1 MAERA
6 VNPKGEWSQMTTQ
19 KVFVIDAQGKPLLPT
34 HPARAR
40 KLLDSGKATI
50 YQVAPFTIQLN
61 RVVENPEGEFTI
73 GIDDGAK
80 KVGIAVIN
88 EKTQEVVFGG
98 TIKLRQ
104 DVSLLLERRKNYR
117 RARRERSTRH
127 RKCRS
132 RRKKGKGWLPPT
144 IVQKKESIVRVVVDL
159 KKVLN
164 ITSGVVEQG
173 MFDVSSLAA
182 GYKKS
187 GKEYQIPD
195 YEGRNFR
202 EKVLWRDGYKCQRP
216 KCKSKDR
223 LQAHH
228 IVLRSQGGS
237 DTPSNGI
244 TLCQKCH
251 EQLHDGKWVL
261 KKKPKMFKYPTHLQQ
276 GKWYL
281 WDELQTLSLSVTR
294 CFGFHTRFWRKQIG
308 LEKSDVNDA
317 ISMVCRDYEPKICF
331 RSYLIIPKRKKVWEN
346 NPTKT
351 CTEKNGFRHWDLI
364 KAKHRRLG
372 VVVGSIRSLK
382 KKAITLRTSFDDNFP
397 VSYRKSR
404 LLWRFNNIVY
414 I

>member
-1 MAERA
+1 
-6 VNPKGEWSQMTTQ
+6 MTTQ
-19 KVFVIDAQGKPLLPT
+19 KVFVIGADGKPLLPT

-40 KLLDSGKATI
+40 KLLDNGKATV
-50 YQVAPFTIQLN
+50 YQVVPFTIQLK
-61 RVVENPEGEFTI
+61 RVVDNPVGEFTV

-80 KVGIAVIN
+80 KVGIAVVN

-104 DVSLLLERRKNYR
+104 DVPILMERRKNYR
-117 RARRERSTRH
+117 KSRRSRKTRH
-127 RKCRS
+127 RKCRFN
-132 RRKKGKGWLPPT
+132 RKKPKGWLPPT
-144 IVQKKESIVRVVVDL
+144 IRQKKDSIVRVISNL

-164 ITSGVVEQG
+164 ITDCVVEQG
-173 MFDVSSLAA
+173 MFDVASLTA
-182 GYKKS
+182 GRS
-187 GKEYQIPD
+187 LFGTQYQVPN

-216 KCKSKDR
+216 KCKSKTM

-228 IVLRSQGGS
+228 IIPKSRGGS
-237 DTPSNGI
+237 NTPSNGI
-244 TLCQKCH
+244 TLCEECH
-251 EQLHDGKWVL
+251 LGLHDGQWEL

-281 WDELQTLSLSVTR
+281 WDELQTAELSVTR

-317 ISMVCRDYEPKICF
+317 ISMVCRDYKPKTCF
-331 RSYLIIPKRKKVWEN
+331 HEYLIIPKRKKVWEN

-351 CTEKNGFRHWDLI
+351 CTEKKGFRHWDLI

-372 VVVGSIRSLK
+372 TVVGSIRSLK

>member
-1 MAERA
+1 
-6 VNPKGEWSQMTTQ
+6 MTTT
-19 KVFVIDAQGKPLLPT
+19 KVFVIDANGTPLLPT

-40 KLLDSGKATI
+40 KLLDSGKATV
-50 YQVAPFTIQLN
+50 YQVTPFTIQLT
-61 RVVENPEGEFTI
+61 RVVPNPVGELTV

-80 KVGIAVIN
+80 KVGIAVVN
-88 EKTQEVVFGG
+88 EHTREVVFAG

-104 DVSLLLERRKNYR
+104 DVPILMEKRKNYR
-117 RARRERSTRH
+117 RARRSRKTRH
-127 RKCRS
+127 RKCRFN
-132 RRKKGKGWLPPT
+132 RKKGPGWLPPT
-144 IVQKKESIVRVVVDL
+144 IRQKKESVVRVVVEL

-164 ITSGVVEQG
+164 ITTCVVEQG
-173 MFDVSSLAA
+173 VFDVSSLAI
-182 GYKKS
+182 GRKKS

-216 KCKSKDR
+216 RCKSKFL

-228 IVLRSQGGS
+228 IVFRSQGGS
-237 DTPSNGI
+237 NSPSNGI

-251 EQLHDGKWVL
+251 EELHEGKWVL
-261 KKKPKMFKYPTHLQQ
+261 KKKPKMFKYPAHLQQ

-281 WDELQTLSLSVTR
+281 WDELQTLFLSVTR

-317 ISMVCRDYEPKICF
+317 ISMVCRDYKPKICF

-372 VVVGSIRSLK
+372 TVVGSIRSLK
-382 KKAITLRTSFDDNFP
+382 KKAITLRTSFDDNFS

-404 LLWRFNNIVY
+404 LLWRFNGIVY

>member
-1 MAERA
+1 
-6 VNPKGEWSQMTTQ
+6 MTTP
-19 KVFVIDAQGKPLLPT
+19 KVFVIDLEGKPLLPT
-34 HPARAR
+34 NPARAR
-40 KLLDSGKATI
+40 KLLDSGASTV
-50 YQVAPFTIQLN
+50 YQVVPFTIQLK
-61 RVVENPEGEFTI
+61 RVVDHPVGSFTV
-73 GIDDGAK
+73 GIDDGARW
-80 KVGIAVIN
+80 VGIAVVN
-88 EKTQEVVFGG
+88 SHSREVVFGG
-98 TIKLRQ
+98 TIKLCQ
-104 DVSLLLERRKNYR
+104 DVSLLMERRKNYR
-117 RARRERSTRH
+117 RTRRSRKTRH
-127 RKCRS
+127 RKCRY
-132 RRKKGKGWLPPT
+132 RRKRKKGWLPPT
-144 IVQKKESIVRVVVDL
+144 IRGKKESIVRVVVDL

-182 GYKKS
+182 GRRKS
-187 GKEYQIPD
+187 GKEYQILD

-202 EKVLWRDGYKCQRP
+202 EKVLWRDGYKCQHPR
-216 KCKSKDR
+216 CKSTSN

-228 IVLRSQGGS
+228 IIFRSRGGS
-237 DTPSNGI
+237 HTPSNGI

-251 EQLHDGKWVL
+251 QQLHDGKWVL

-281 WDELQTLSLSVTR
+281 WDELQALDLVVSR
-294 CFGFHTRFWRKQIG
+294 CLGFHTRFWRKQIG
-308 LEKSDVNDA
+308 LSKSHVNDA
-317 ISMVCRDYEPKICF
+317 ISMVCRNYAPTTSF
-331 RSYLIIPKRKKVWEN
+331 REYLIIPKRKKVWED

-372 VVVGSIRSLK
+372 TVVGSIRSLK

>member
-1 MAERA
+1 
-6 VNPKGEWSQMTTQ
+6 MTTP
-19 KVFVIDAQGKPLLPT
+19 KVFVIDLEGKPLLPT

-40 KLLDSGKATI
+40 KLLDSGKATV
-50 YQVAPFTIQLN
+50 YQVVPFTIKLN
-61 RVVENPEGEFTI
+61 RVVENPVGEFTV
-73 GIDDGAK
+73 GIDDGATG
-80 KVGIAVIN
+80 VGIAVVN
-88 EKTQEVVFGG
+88 SHTQEVVFAG

-104 DVSLLLERRKNYR
+104 DVPILMERRKNYR
-117 RARRERSTRH
+117 RSRRSRKTRH
-127 RKCRS
+127 RKCRY

-164 ITSGVVEQG
+164 ITSSVVEQG

-182 GYKKS
+182 GYKKT
-187 GKEYQIPD
+187 GQQYQIPD
-195 YEGRNFR
+195 YKGRNFR
-202 EKVLWRDGYKCQRP
+202 EKVLWRDKYKCQRP
-216 KCKSKDR
+216 KCKATSR

-228 IVLRSQGGS
+228 LIFRSQGGS

-251 EQLHDGKWVL
+251 KDLHDGKWIL
-261 KKKPKMFKYPTHLQQ
+261 KKNPKMFKYPTHLQQ

-281 WDELQTLSLSVTR
+281 WDELIKLDLSVTR
-294 CFGFHTRFWRKQIG
+294 CFGFQTRFWRKQIG

-317 ISMVCRDYEPKICF
+317 ISMLCRDYAPRKRGGPKMCVS
-331 RSYLIIPKRKKVWEN
+331 SYLIIPKRKKIWED

>member
-1 MAERA
+1 
-6 VNPKGEWSQMTTQ
+6 MTTA
-19 KVFVIDAQGKPLLPT
+19 KVFVIGADGKPLLPT
-34 HPARAR
+34 KKARAR
-40 KLLDSGKATI
+40 KLLDSGKATV
-50 YQVAPFTIQLN
+50 YQVVPFTIQLK
-61 RVVENPEGEFTI
+61 RVVDNPVGEFTI
-73 GIDDGAK
+73 GIDDGATR
-80 KVGIAVIN
+80 VGIAVVN

-117 RARRERSTRH
+117 RARRSRKTRH
-127 RKCRS
+127 RKCRNK
-132 RRKKGKGWLPPT
+132 RKKGKGWLPPT
-144 IVQKKESIVRVVVDL
+144 IRGKKESIVRVIVYL
-159 KKVLN
+159 KKVAN

-216 KCKSKDR
+216 KCKSTTR

-228 IVLRSQGGS
+228 IVKRSHGGS
-237 DTPSNGI
+237 NTPSNGI

-251 EQLHDGKWVL
+251 KDLHEGKWML
-261 KKKPKMFKYPTHLQQ
+261 LNTPKMFKYPTHLQQ

-281 WDELQTLSLSVTR
+281 WDELIKLDLSVTR
-294 CFGFHTRFWRKQIG
+294 CFGFQTRFWRKQIK
-308 LEKSDVNDA
+308 LEKSHVNDA
-317 ISMVCRDYEPKICF
+317 ISMVCKYYLPKKNPKE
-331 RSYLIIPKRKKVWEN
+331 YLIIPKRKKVWED

-404 LLWRFNNIVY
+404 LLWRFNGIVY

>member
-1 MAERA
+1 
-6 VNPKGEWSQMTTQ
+6 MTTP
-19 KVFVIDAQGKPLLPT
+19 KVFVIDLEGKPLLPT

-40 KLLDSGKATI
+40 KLLDSGKATV
-50 YQVAPFTIQLN
+50 YQVVPFTIQLK
-61 RVVENPEGEFTI
+61 RVVDNPVGSFTV

-80 KVGIAVIN
+80 KVGIAVVN
-88 EKTQEVVFGG
+88 EHTKEVVFAG

-104 DVSLLLERRKNYR
+104 DVPILMERRKNYR
-117 RARRERSTRH
+117 RTRRSRKTRH
-127 RKCRS
+127 RKCRFN
-132 RRKKGKGWLPPT
+132 RKRKKGWLPPT
-144 IVQKKESIVRVVVDL
+144 IRQKKESIVRVVVEL

-164 ITSGVVEQG
+164 ITRGVIEQG

-182 GYKKS
+182 GYQKS
-187 GKEYQIPD
+187 GKGYQVPN
-195 YEGRNFR
+195 YEGRHFR
-202 EKVLWRDGYKCQRP
+202 EKVLWRDKYKCQRP
-216 KCKSKDR
+216 KCKATSR

-228 IVLRSQGGS
+228 IVFRSHGGS
-237 DTPSNGI
+237 NAPSNGI

-251 EQLHDGKWVL
+251 EELHFGSWIL
-261 KKKPKMFKYPTHLQQ
+261 KKKPNMFKYPAHLQQ

-281 WDELQTLSLSVTR
+281 WDSLVALALSMSR
-294 CFGFHTRFWRKQIG
+294 CLGFETRFWRKQIG
-308 LEKSDVNDA
+308 LEKSHVNDA
-317 ISMVCRDYEPKICF
+317 ISMICRDYKPDICAKE
-331 RSYLIIPKRKKVWEN
+331 YLIIPKRKKVWEN

-372 VVVGSIRSLK
+372 TVVGSIRSLK

>member
-1 MAERA
+1 
-6 VNPKGEWSQMTTQ
+6 MTTQ
-19 KVFVIDAQGKPLLPT
+19 KVFVIDLEGKPLLPT

-40 KLLDSGKATI
+40 KLLDSGKATV
-50 YQVAPFTIQLN
+50 YQVVPFTIQLN
-61 RVVENPEGEFTI
+61 RVVENPVGEFTV

-80 KVGIAVIN
+80 KVGIAVVN
-88 EKTQEVVFGG
+88 EHTKEVVFAG
-98 TIKLRQ
+98 TVKLRQ
-104 DVSLLLERRKNYR
+104 DVPILMERRKNYR
-117 RARRERSTRH
+117 RTRRSRKTRH
-127 RKCRS
+127 RKCRYK
-132 RRKKGKGWLPPT
+132 RKKPKGWLPPT
-144 IVQKKESIVRVVVDL
+144 IRQKKESIVRVVVDL

-182 GYKKS
+182 GSKKS

-195 YEGRNFR
+195 VEGRNFR

-228 IVLRSQGGS
+228 IVFRTHGGS
-237 DTPSNGI
+237 NAPSNGI

-251 EQLHDGKWVL
+251 EELHDGKWIL
-261 KKKPKMFKYPTHLQQ
+261 KKKPKMFKYPAHLQQ

-281 WDELQTLSLSVTR
+281 WDELQTRGLFVTR
-294 CFGFHTRFWRKQIG
+294 CLGFHTRFWRKQIG
-308 LEKSDVNDA
+308 LSKSHVNDA
-317 ISMVCRDYEPKICF
+317 ISMVCRDYAPKICF
-331 RSYLIIPKRKKVWEN
+331 REYLIIPKRKKVWEN

-382 KKAITLRTSFDDNFP
+382 KKVITLRTSFDDNFP